1 MTDIELVLAFIIFMI
16 SVILGLWRRALGT
29 TIIAV
34 FVVLLTPLILWQA
47 GAIGLELT
55 LLMLVFG
62 IFSLII
68 MIIEV
73 RRA

>member
-16 SVILGLWRRALGT
+16 SIILGLWRRALGT

-68 MIIEV
+68 MVIEV
-73 RRA
+73 RRG